1 MLSRRDLADG
11 RMTVG
16 IEKMENGC
24 VNFHCCLIVLYLR
37 NEQVR
42 VPRWTAG
49 LGLHIEPSASGCRV
63 IRVSPIVH
71 CDARSYWLL
80 ILVDVYASYT

>member
-1 MLSRRDLADG
+1 MLSRGDLADG

-24 VNFHCCLIVLYLR
+24 VYFDCCLIVFYLR

-63 IRVSPIVH
+63 TRVGPIAH
-71 CDARSYWLL
+71 RDARSYWLL
-80 ILVDVYASYT
+80 TLVDVYA

>member
-1 MLSRRDLADG
+1 MLSRGDLADG

-24 VNFHCCLIVLYLR
+24 VYFDCCLIVFYLR
-37 NEQVR
+37 NEQVL

-49 LGLHIEPSASGCRV
+49 LGVHIEPSASGCRV
-63 IRVSPIVH
+63 TRVGPIAH
-71 CDARSYWLL
+71 RDARSYWLL
-80 ILVDVYASYT
+80 TLVDVYA

>member
-1 MLSRRDLADG
+1 MLSRGDLADG

-24 VNFHCCLIVLYLR
+24 VYFDCCLIVFYLR

-49 LGLHIEPSASGCRV
+49 LGLQIDPSASGCRV
-63 IRVSPIVH
+63 TRVGPIAH
-71 CDARSYWLL
+71 RDARSYWLL
-80 ILVDVYASYT
+80 TLVDVYA